1 MPEATMEALSRL
13 GSRSNENCLSSKP
26 APAMETERCPADVF
40 RCCWSLCGASLIP
53 TGYTMLEVFW
63 RTILRGTI
71 ANEAAKEMPQFS
83 DVFVKT
89 QKRGLGFAPAVT

>member
-1 MPEATMEALSRL
+1 
-13 GSRSNENCLSSKP
+13 
-26 APAMETERCPADVF
+26 
-40 RCCWSLCGASLIP
+40 
-53 TGYTMLEVFW
+53 MLEVFW

-89 QKRGLGFAPAVT
+89 QKRGLGFAPAVTVFLDAPCPGADYGIPAAIRMKYGQRIRGARLALDRDQDAALPR